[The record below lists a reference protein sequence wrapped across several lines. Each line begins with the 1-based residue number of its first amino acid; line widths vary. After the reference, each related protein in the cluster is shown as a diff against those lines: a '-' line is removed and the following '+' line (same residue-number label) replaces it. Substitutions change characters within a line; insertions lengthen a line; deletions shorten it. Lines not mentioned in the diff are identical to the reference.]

1 MNINAL
7 MQQAQKMQREMT
19 KKQKELESKEF
30 EFTSN
35 GGAIKIKMLGS
46 KQITSLEIDED
57 LIDPSEKE
65 IKLVYQVTVIYY
77 NLDGIFAKGT
87 KLIESQVISSDYAAN
102 IELIYSKI
110 VL

>member
-19 KKQKELESKEF
+19 KKQTELESKEF

-35 GGAIKIKMLGS
+35 GGAIKVKMLGS

-57 LIDPSEKE
+57 LIDPSDKE
-65 IKLVYQVTVIYY
+65 MLQ
-77 NLDGIFAKGT
+77 DM
-87 KLIESQVISSDYAAN
+87 LIVAINEAI
-102 IELIYSKI
+102 SKI
-110 VL
+110 EEEASAIMGSMAGGLPGMF

>member
-7 MQQAQKMQREMT
+7 MQQAQKMQKQME

-46 KQITSLEIDED
+46 KQLVSLEIEED
-57 LIDPSEKE
+57 LIDPSDKDMLQDMLVVALNEAMNKIDEE
-65 IKLVYQVTVIYY
+65 IDGEMGSVTGGMRIP
-77 NLDGIFAKGT
+77 GMF
-87 KLIESQVISSDYAAN
+87 
-102 IELIYSKI
+102 
-110 VL
+110 

>member
-57 LIDPSEKE
+57 LIDPSEKDMLQDMLMIAINE
-65 IKLVYQVTVIYY
+65 AI
-77 NLDGIFAKGT
+77 
-87 KLIESQVISSDYAAN
+87 
-102 IELIYSKI
+102 SKI
-110 VL
+110 EEEFNEVMGSATGGIKIPGMF

>member
-7 MQQAQKMQREMT
+7 MQQAQKMQRQME

-46 KQITSLEIDED
+46 KQLVSLEIEED
-57 LIDPSEKE
+57 LIDPRDKEMLQDMLMVAINDAMNKVSEE
-65 IKLVYQVTVIYY
+65 IDGEMGSVT
-77 NLDGIFAKGT
+77 GGM
-87 KLIESQVISSDYAAN
+87 
-102 IELIYSKI
+102 KI
-110 VL
+110 PGMF

>member
-35 GGAIKIKMLGS
+35 GGAIKVKMLGS

-57 LIDPSEKE
+57 LIDPSDKE
-65 IKLVYQVTVIYY
+65 MLQ
-77 NLDGIFAKGT
+77 DM
-87 KLIESQVISSDYAAN
+87 LIVAINEAI
-102 IELIYSKI
+102 SKI
-110 VL
+110 EEEASAIMGSMAGGLPGMF

>member
-7 MQQAQKMQREMT
+7 MQQAQKMQQQMQ

-46 KQITSLEIDED
+46 KEMTSLEIDED
-57 LIDPSEKE
+57 LIDPSEKDM
-65 IKLVYQVTVIYY
+65 LQ
-77 NLDGIFAKGT
+77 DM
-87 KLIESQVISSDYAAN
+87 LIVAINEAI
-102 IELIYSKI
+102 SKI
-110 VL
+110 EEEASAIMGSMAGGLPGMF